1 MGGALNNQR
10 IADVS
15 GAAFAAVAEKNPVLL
30 LPLGS
35 VEDHGPGAPM
45 GDFVLADVLAG
56 RIAERC
62 FKAGVLT
69 YAAPALPFGVADY
82 FGAGPGGMAISAA
95 AFRAVLTDLLEGFF
109 RQGFTRVVILNGH
122 GGNAPVIHEVT
133 LAAKL
138 AHGVVV
144 PSFYLWKVARMLMER
159 EIGSGNQR
167 FGHGGEPILS
177 LTRALRPEFV
187 AGAGEPAA
195 GGTMLGLPVS
205 GFGTVEF
212 EGLPVDVPAEFV
224 DVPKD
229 SVAAAMPAADA
240 ATGSR
245 VAELL
250 VEKAVRFV
258 DYFAGRIGREI

>member
-133 LAAKL
+133 LAVRL
-138 AHGVVV
+138 ARGVVV
-144 PSFYLWKVARMLMER
+144 PSFYLWKVARVLMER
-159 EIGSGNQR
+159 EVSVAGGR

-187 AGAGEPAA
+187 AGGELAA
-195 GGTMLGLPVS
+195 GGGEVLGLPVS
-205 GFGTVEF
+205 GFGTVAF
-212 EGLPVDVPAEFV
+212 EGVPVDVPVEFV
-224 DVPKD
+224 DAPKEAM
-229 SVAAAMPAADA
+229 AAAMPVASAEL
-240 ATGSR
+240 GQV
-245 VAELL
+245 VAERL
-250 VEKAVRFV
+250 VEVAVRFV
-258 DYFAGRIGREI
+258 SHFAGQTAR